1 MNHIAILGRLVADP
15 EQKAT
20 QTGKTIAKFR
30 IADSQYNEESPTYFS
45 CVAWEKRAET
55 IVYYL
60 HKGDQIMVSGRMVS
74 RPYTDANGQKKTI
87 WEVTVDGFEFGAKKQ
102 GNASSDPKSDNKMF
116 DFGDDELPW

>member
-1 MNHIAILGRLVADP
+1 
-15 EQKAT
+15 
-20 QTGKTIAKFR
+20 
-30 IADSQYNEESPTYFS
+30 
-45 CVAWEKRAET
+45 
-55 IVYYL
+55 
-60 HKGDQIMVSGRMVS
+60 MVSGRMVS